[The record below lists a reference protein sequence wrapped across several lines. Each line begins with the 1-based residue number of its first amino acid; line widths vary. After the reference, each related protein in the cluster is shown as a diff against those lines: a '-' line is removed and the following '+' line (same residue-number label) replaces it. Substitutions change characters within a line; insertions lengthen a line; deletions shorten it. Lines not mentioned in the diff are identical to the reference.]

1 MSRAIAR
8 YLTRITA
15 LTAAA
20 TAVLALSA
28 VPGVSAPTAEAAS
41 GETAAVAMY
50 RLYNP
55 NSGEHFYTANSQ
67 ERETLRD
74 AGWNYEGIGWQAPA
88 TSNIPVYRLYNRNA
102 GDHHYT
108 MNAAERDSLVRSGW
122 NYEGIGWYSDPQQ
135 RIPLYRQYNPHAIA
149 GAHNYTPNAAER
161 DNLIHAGWH
170 DEGIGWYG
178 VGGASA
184 APAETQSND
193 GAYASV
199 EGVMNLRGSGSGYQ
213 AKLVMSGGGSTVSF
227 GIQYEQDIHY
237 AYPQYPGNTVFL
249 VENVMSHATQ
259 AGPAGKQ
266 YMYLRAA
273 SLSQDAKVRLSWY
286 TDNTIRFFVNDQEIG
301 RTKTTM
307 SAPFIFAVEGSAAR
321 NGDTINATVRN
332 VTVKAGNN
340 AASYGTISGWN
351 DRNDYFGLD
360 GTVTKQGTV
369 NNENGPFNTNGV
381 PSYGVDVAINGRANI
396 PGNGPDGKPW
406 TWDTCFSAVDPTT
419 NTTGHPLS
427 AVINIAQKR

>member
-1 MSRAIAR
+1 MSHVFAR
-8 YLTRITA
+8 QTSRITA
-15 LTAAA
+15 LAVAAAA
-20 TAVLALSA
+20 TVALAVAPGA
-28 VPGVSAPTAEAAS
+28 VAP
-41 GETAAVAMY
+41 ETASAADGTVSMY

-55 NSGEHFYTANSQ
+55 NSGEHFYTASTQ

-74 AGWNYEGIGWQAPA
+74 AGWNYEGIGWQAPSQSDA
-88 TSNIPVYRLYNRNA
+88 PVYRLYNKNA

-108 MNAAERDSLVRSGW
+108 ANAAERDNLVRSGW
-122 NYEGIGWYSDPQQ
+122 NYEGIGWYSDTQK
-135 RIPLYRQYNPHAIA
+135 RVPLYRQYNPHAVA
-149 GAHNYTPNAAER
+149 GSHNYTTNAGER
-161 DNLIHAGWH
+161 DNLIRAGWH

-178 VGGASA
+178 VGGGSA
-184 APAETQSND
+184 APAETQTND

-199 EGVMNLRGSGSGYQ
+199 EGVMNLRGSGSGYH
-213 AKLVMSGGGSTVSF
+213 AKLVMSGGGSVVSF

-266 YMYLRAA
+266 YMYLKAA
-273 SLSQDAKVRLSWY
+273 PLGQDVKVRLSWY
-286 TDNTIRFFVNDQEIG
+286 KDNTARFFVNDQEIG

-307 SAPFIFAVEGSAAR
+307 GAPFIFAVEGSAAR

-332 VTVKAGNN
+332 VTVKAGDS

-351 DRNDYFGLD
+351 DGNDYFGLD
-360 GTVTKQGTV
+360 GTITKQGTV
-369 NNENGPFNTNGV
+369 NDEDGPFSTNGA

-406 TWDTCFSAVDPTT
+406 TWDTSFSAVDPST

-427 AVINIAQKR
+427 AVVNIAQKR